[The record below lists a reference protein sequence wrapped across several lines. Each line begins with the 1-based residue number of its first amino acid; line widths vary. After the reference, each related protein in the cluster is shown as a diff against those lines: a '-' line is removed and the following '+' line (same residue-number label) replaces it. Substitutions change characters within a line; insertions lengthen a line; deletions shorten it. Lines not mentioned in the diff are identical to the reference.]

1 MSYANNPR
9 LNNGHRETARRLLR
23 YWETYPDD
31 PKTTRISDSFRAYTS
46 VIAFIAWNTNIGRI
60 DVRYDDR
67 TWTQATQLED
77 SWRIENYD
85 YNEAV
90 NSIARAIIY
99 ARELQDLQGQ
109 FGEPSSEES
118 DITKS
123 KQPVRDNE
131 TTEPAPITPPTQ
143 LQQQEQQPPG
153 APLKHGQYEG
163 NHEDPQKPQSAVS
176 DTTASQPQQTF
187 QQAGPSNQQ
196 QYTKPLQAEVIPP
209 KTEARV
215 MGTPSEETQFIPSQG
230 WNPQQQYM
238 PPGTGGYLPPQGQMP
253 YPMATGF
260 PSFQTPPPPQMQ
272 QQFEAMLI
280 NAFGRLLGTATPGS
294 ELPNPGRR
302 FAAIT
307 NIQQRYG
314 VFWPDADSKYGREPI
329 FHDRE
334 TPCYRDVDL
343 WLSAIEA
350 KIVDPHARDEVFRE
364 WQSLLRGKAL
374 SWWEYHLGPVERNQY
389 KAQGWFGLQKGLRA
403 RFGPTQI
410 EAIQWV
416 VSNKFTVEKIGSNK
430 DIRLFAQ
437 DCFKYGRAWLGSSTP
452 QQQLLTIFYNA
463 LDPSLQRFLHEPTLN
478 DTVESY
484 LRLAEEKRGVIRR
497 YLQTPI
503 EVLHT
508 TAPDSEDNALWGEP
522 RPAWN
527 NRNQEKRDFPQLQ
540 RDQPQWQQKK
550 TQPNWKQQNW
560 KDRKPWNAQQKFPN
574 SRRFARYNRPGQPP
588 NDAKFVWEDESDEDM
603 INHLVDHGYI
613 LEDVVE
619 VPAAQPQEE
628 EVAHTGWTSDVAF
641 RAHEATTPKAEIP
654 PPSPQI
660 QEEVT
665 VVTTACQTEPQTEL
679 PSDFAGVAV
688 KNHEIRELP
697 KLAPGQIIDAQTK
710 PNKRGMPSKRTHLR
724 LHVKA
729 DDNSEPDEV
738 CIDTGASTI
747 LVEKSWVTRFARKS
761 SFRAIEPRKMN
772 AVDSTFQVTEEVTFD
787 FYVPGKIGETDVNA
801 HVIVT
806 AGVVNMLGANLL
818 LGTPFCEEHGLVVD
832 FNKSVVKFRSV
843 FNMEAPVEYRRQT
856 PPARRVDNA
865 YAVTIPRKSQVF
877 VPGRYSP
884 LPRDSNDGSET
895 WHFHP
900 THEAAIYST
909 VDLATPALFLIHN
922 KGNSEMRIPKGRRIG
937 HLTKQPPGDTSIL
950 LSDLE
955 AENEQDNA
963 IFNITNEES
972 TPEGSTKPWIDEI
985 PDYGISK
992 PDDVPMILSKHGVE
1006 IRDFDKEFAQQLRK
1020 ILDRYDIYHNK
1031 GIIPLPDEERMRIDL
1046 VDGWQ
1051 NQKTNIKVYPLGL
1064 EDLAVL
1070 DETYGQLH
1078 TEGKMDWADGKPI
1091 PIACPLFIVWRQ
1103 TETARKPRVV
1113 ADLRPLNR
1121 LAVPD
1126 VYPLP
1131 DQDDIM
1137 NAIRGKKRITLFDA
1151 TGFFHQLPIHSKH
1164 RNRMAVISPRGIEIS
1179 NVVLMGFKNSP
1190 AYAQRFMDRIFQDH
1204 KHFVRAYIDD
1214 IVIFSDTDENH
1225 LKHVET
1231 VLNIINNNRLNIA
1244 AKKSF
1249 AGFPSVKLLGH
1260 IVDGQGIRRTD
1271 DRIAAFKNLR
1281 FPKNLSDLEKY
1292 LGMAGWLRKD
1302 IPWYDVIAAPLNE
1315 RKTELAAILRKE
1327 DQLPT
1332 GLNRAVRT
1340 KRFQRTTFEPTLE
1353 ETEAWETLQKNLCDQ
1368 VVRYHH
1374 NPEKPLFF
1382 KIDACKG
1389 GFGLM
1394 VFQMDITW
1402 DGVGIPGKDIPQKH
1416 IQPVLFL
1423 SKVTSPTEKR
1433 YFATEAEVAAVV
1445 WAVRKLRKLVQSNRN
1460 PVQILT
1466 DHAATK
1472 GILTHTSLRTMDL
1485 NKANLRLAS
1494 AANYLSQF
1502 NLNVTH
1508 VPGKLNVVPD
1518 ALSRLPLLVATGRAD
1533 PFEESD
1539 VLADIHDDENIAAF
1553 NSEDDERLGEPGGFT
1568 IGIGE
1573 DFAKTIVENYEA
1585 DPKYGKLIQQLKRQ
1599 QESGDEWWSPKEA
1612 DDEEN
1617 RARNERRTPIRRR
1630 ISPWQLSETGFL
1642 FHRAYDGTKRLCIP
1656 RKAVVEVLSLA
1667 HDQKHHFGVD
1677 RMLAELASFQIR
1689 NKRSVVK
1696 RYIAYCPRCKENQV
1710 DRQRPPGSLQPIPV
1724 VGIPFDTVTI
1734 DFVTDLPKV
1743 KARGSP
1749 WALPGFEWFDTLAPT
1764 TDKFSKKVILLPGH
1778 TTYGAKEWAIVL
1790 IRAFQ
1795 LADWGLPRRIIS
1807 DRDPK
1812 FISAVWTAIFRT
1824 LGVKLL
1830 LSTAYHPQT
1839 DGQSERTNQTAE
1851 IAIRFQLSEYPE
1863 TPWPEVLPA
1872 LQHNLNN
1879 SYTATIGRSPNEVVY
1894 GFKPRST
1901 LDVIAEKDAPTESID
1916 VIRKIYQDEAA
1927 ALIDIANSLRKERY
1941 DKKHSDVRFSVGDE
1955 VWIRLGKGFHL
1966 PGQRHN
1972 KWTSRRMGPF
1982 RIVRIVSPT
1991 AYEVDLPAHWRIFPI
2006 LSVAQ
2011 LYKPAQGDDP
2021 FNREQQPPQP
2031 IEVDGSEEWEIDHI
2045 VSRRINRRKR
2055 EPRIEYLVR
2064 WKGFTARFDTW
2075 ELRESLETNAAELV
2089 NEYEARYPVDAEVT
2103 PTYRS
2108 KRRQQRNN

>member
-1 MSYANNPR
+1 
-9 LNNGHRETARRLLR
+9 
-23 YWETYPDD
+23 
-31 PKTTRISDSFRAYTS
+31 
-46 VIAFIAWNTNIGRI
+46 
-60 DVRYDDR
+60 
-67 TWTQATQLED
+67 
-77 SWRIENYD
+77 
-85 YNEAV
+85 
-90 NSIARAIIY
+90 
-99 ARELQDLQGQ
+99 
-109 FGEPSSEES
+109 
-118 DITKS
+118 
-123 KQPVRDNE
+123 
-131 TTEPAPITPPTQ
+131 
-143 LQQQEQQPPG
+143 
-153 APLKHGQYEG
+153 
-163 NHEDPQKPQSAVS
+163 
-176 DTTASQPQQTF
+176 
-187 QQAGPSNQQ
+187 
-196 QYTKPLQAEVIPP
+196 
-209 KTEARV
+209 
-215 MGTPSEETQFIPSQG
+215 
-230 WNPQQQYM
+230 
-238 PPGTGGYLPPQGQMP
+238 
-253 YPMATGF
+253 
-260 PSFQTPPPPQMQ
+260 
-272 QQFEAMLI
+272 
-280 NAFGRLLGTATPGS
+280 
-294 ELPNPGRR
+294 
-302 FAAIT
+302 
-307 NIQQRYG
+307 
-314 VFWPDADSKYGREPI
+314 
-329 FHDRE
+329 
-334 TPCYRDVDL
+334 
-343 WLSAIEA
+343 
-350 KIVDPHARDEVFRE
+350 
-364 WQSLLRGKAL
+364 
-374 SWWEYHLGPVERNQY
+374 
-389 KAQGWFGLQKGLRA
+389 
-403 RFGPTQI
+403 
-410 EAIQWV
+410 
-416 VSNKFTVEKIGSNK
+416 
-430 DIRLFAQ
+430 
-437 DCFKYGRAWLGSSTP
+437 
-452 QQQLLTIFYNA
+452 
-463 LDPSLQRFLHEPTLN
+463 
-478 DTVESY
+478 
-484 LRLAEEKRGVIRR
+484 
-497 YLQTPI
+497 
-503 EVLHT
+503 
-508 TAPDSEDNALWGEP
+508 
-522 RPAWN
+522 
-527 NRNQEKRDFPQLQ
+527 
-540 RDQPQWQQKK
+540 
-550 TQPNWKQQNW
+550 
-560 KDRKPWNAQQKFPN
+560 
-574 SRRFARYNRPGQPP
+574 
-588 NDAKFVWEDESDEDM
+588 
-603 INHLVDHGYI
+603 
-613 LEDVVE
+613 
-619 VPAAQPQEE
+619 
-628 EVAHTGWTSDVAF
+628 
-641 RAHEATTPKAEIP
+641 
-654 PPSPQI
+654 
-660 QEEVT
+660 
-665 VVTTACQTEPQTEL
+665 
-679 PSDFAGVAV
+679 
-688 KNHEIRELP
+688 
-697 KLAPGQIIDAQTK
+697 
-710 PNKRGMPSKRTHLR
+710 
-724 LHVKA
+724 
-729 DDNSEPDEV
+729 
-738 CIDTGASTI
+738 
-747 LVEKSWVTRFARKS
+747 
-761 SFRAIEPRKMN
+761 
-772 AVDSTFQVTEEVTFD
+772 
-787 FYVPGKIGETDVNA
+787 
-801 HVIVT
+801 
-806 AGVVNMLGANLL
+806 
-818 LGTPFCEEHGLVVD
+818 
-832 FNKSVVKFRSV
+832 
-843 FNMEAPVEYRRQT
+843 
-856 PPARRVDNA
+856 
-865 YAVTIPRKSQVF
+865 
-877 VPGRYSP
+877 
-884 LPRDSNDGSET
+884 
-895 WHFHP
+895 
-900 THEAAIYST
+900 
-909 VDLATPALFLIHN
+909 
-922 KGNSEMRIPKGRRIG
+922 
-937 HLTKQPPGDTSIL
+937 
-950 LSDLE
+950 
-955 AENEQDNA
+955 
-963 IFNITNEES
+963 
-972 TPEGSTKPWIDEI
+972 
-985 PDYGISK
+985 
-992 PDDVPMILSKHGVE
+992 
-1006 IRDFDKEFAQQLRK
+1006 
-1020 ILDRYDIYHNK
+1020 
-1031 GIIPLPDEERMRIDL
+1031 
-1046 VDGWQ
+1046 
-1051 NQKTNIKVYPLGL
+1051 
-1064 EDLAVL
+1064 
-1070 DETYGQLH
+1070 
-1078 TEGKMDWADGKPI
+1078 
-1091 PIACPLFIVWRQ
+1091 
-1103 TETARKPRVV
+1103 
-1113 ADLRPLNR
+1113 
-1121 LAVPD
+1121 
-1126 VYPLP
+1126 
-1131 DQDDIM
+1131 
-1137 NAIRGKKRITLFDA
+1137 
-1151 TGFFHQLPIHSKH
+1151 
-1164 RNRMAVISPRGIEIS
+1164 MAVISPRGIEIS

-1340 KRFQRTTFEPTLE
+1340 KRFQRATFEPTLE

-1568 IGIGE
+1568 IGISK
-1573 DFAKTIVENYEA
+1573 DFARTIVENYEA
-1585 DPKYGKLIQQLKRQ
+1585 DPKYGKLIQQLTRQ
-1599 QESGDEWWSPKEA
+1599 RESGDEWWSPKEA

-1617 RARNERRTPIRRR
+1617 RARNEGRTPIRRR

-1734 DFVTDLPKV
+1734 DFVTDLP
-1743 KARGSP
+1743 
-1749 WALPGFEWFDTLAPT
+1749 
-1764 TDKFSKKVILLPGH
+1764 
-1778 TTYGAKEWAIVL
+1778 
-1790 IRAFQ
+1790 
-1795 LADWGLPRRIIS
+1795 
-1807 DRDPK
+1807 
-1812 FISAVWTAIFRT
+1812 
-1824 LGVKLL
+1824 
-1830 LSTAYHPQT
+1830 
-1839 DGQSERTNQTAE
+1839 
-1851 IAIRFQLSEYPE
+1851 
-1863 TPWPEVLPA
+1863 
-1872 LQHNLNN
+1872 
-1879 SYTATIGRSPNEVVY
+1879 
-1894 GFKPRST
+1894 KPRST

-2089 NEYEARYPVDAEVT
+2089 NEHRRDRRNPTGSVAAPGSDVGNNETQTDDENLEDNFGLADEELHVVSESAAEEITVAATKHTGDQQDTTMFDADEADKAHEAHAEPTETVEEDQHKKTSKGKAKARAKKSNPEPVDESSEEEESDASAVEATPAPKAKKAKAGKKSGTPKKKKRAATKVDSTQVRDAKKRAQDAFAFYPDDMLLEEIEACLDNFTGPATPSSNLFIRRVQDACKRAYTAYNNNASYTEHLPSRAQVLATVFYTGDGQVNGTIAGHLIAVHRADLLSVPPLVNISYMTATDTTARKQLKNMEKALQAFEGDVHGMNETVTKNVKKIVDGVNEEIIPRLNELDEKAQSTVDVASVNDRLKALEATAASKEMIAAEVNRVIAT
-2103 PTYRS
+2103 KDDEIAVLRGKIVELREAVAKLQKGD
-2108 KRRQQRNN
+2108 KRVATENIAGPAKQSRFRPFRGA

>member
-1 MSYANNPR
+1 
-9 LNNGHRETARRLLR
+9 
-23 YWETYPDD
+23 
-31 PKTTRISDSFRAYTS
+31 
-46 VIAFIAWNTNIGRI
+46 
-60 DVRYDDR
+60 
-67 TWTQATQLED
+67 
-77 SWRIENYD
+77 
-85 YNEAV
+85 
-90 NSIARAIIY
+90 
-99 ARELQDLQGQ
+99 
-109 FGEPSSEES
+109 
-118 DITKS
+118 
-123 KQPVRDNE
+123 
-131 TTEPAPITPPTQ
+131 
-143 LQQQEQQPPG
+143 
-153 APLKHGQYEG
+153 
-163 NHEDPQKPQSAVS
+163 
-176 DTTASQPQQTF
+176 
-187 QQAGPSNQQ
+187 
-196 QYTKPLQAEVIPP
+196 
-209 KTEARV
+209 
-215 MGTPSEETQFIPSQG
+215 
-230 WNPQQQYM
+230 
-238 PPGTGGYLPPQGQMP
+238 
-253 YPMATGF
+253 
-260 PSFQTPPPPQMQ
+260 MQ

-628 EVAHTGWTSDVAF
+628 EVAHTGWTNDVAF

-665 VVTTACQTEPQTEL
+665 VVTTAYQTEPQTEP

-856 PPARRVDNA
+856 PPARRVENA

-922 KGNSEMRIPKGRRIG
+922 KGNSEIQIPKGHRIG
-937 HLTKQPPGDTSIL
+937 HLTKQPPGDISIL

-955 AENEQDNA
+955 AENNHGNA
-963 IFNITNEES
+963 MFNVTNGEG
-972 TPEGSTKPWIDEI
+972 TPEGNTKPWIDEI

-992 PDDVPMILSKHGVE
+992 PDDVPVIISKHGVE
-1006 IRDFDKEFAQQLRK
+1006 ICNLDTDFAQQLRK
-1020 ILDRYDIYHNK
+1020 VLDRY
-1031 GIIPLPDEERMRIDL
+1031 
-1046 VDGWQ
+1046 
-1051 NQKTNIKVYPLGL
+1051 
-1064 EDLAVL
+1064 
-1070 DETYGQLH
+1070 
-1078 TEGKMDWADGKPI
+1078 
-1091 PIACPLFIVWRQ
+1091 
-1103 TETARKPRVV
+1103 
-1113 ADLRPLNR
+1113 
-1121 LAVPD
+1121 
-1126 VYPLP
+1126 
-1131 DQDDIM
+1131 
-1137 NAIRGKKRITLFDA
+1137 
-1151 TGFFHQLPIHSKH
+1151 IHS
-1164 RNRMAVISPRGIEIS
+1164 VS
-1179 NVVLMGFKNSP
+1179 
-1190 AYAQRFMDRIFQDH
+1190 
-1204 KHFVRAYIDD
+1204 
-1214 IVIFSDTDENH
+1214 
-1225 LKHVET
+1225 
-1231 VLNIINNNRLNIA
+1231 
-1244 AKKSF
+1244 
-1249 AGFPSVKLLGH
+1249 
-1260 IVDGQGIRRTD
+1260 
-1271 DRIAAFKNLR
+1271 
-1281 FPKNLSDLEKY
+1281 
-1292 LGMAGWLRKD
+1292 
-1302 IPWYDVIAAPLNE
+1302 
-1315 RKTELAAILRKE
+1315 KT
-1327 DQLPT
+1327 
-1332 GLNRAVRT
+1332 
-1340 KRFQRTTFEPTLE
+1340 
-1353 ETEAWETLQKNLCDQ
+1353 
-1368 VVRYHH
+1368 
-1374 NPEKPLFF
+1374 
-1382 KIDACKG
+1382 
-1389 GFGLM
+1389 
-1394 VFQMDITW
+1394 
-1402 DGVGIPGKDIPQKH
+1402 
-1416 IQPVLFL
+1416 
-1423 SKVTSPTEKR
+1423 
-1433 YFATEAEVAAVV
+1433 
-1445 WAVRKLRKLVQSNRN
+1445 
-1460 PVQILT
+1460 
-1466 DHAATK
+1466 
-1472 GILTHTSLRTMDL
+1472 
-1485 NKANLRLAS
+1485 
-1494 AANYLSQF
+1494 SQF
-1502 NLNVTH
+1502 
-1508 VPGKLNVVPD
+1508 
-1518 ALSRLPLLVATGRAD
+1518 
-1533 PFEESD
+1533 
-1539 VLADIHDDENIAAF
+1539 
-1553 NSEDDERLGEPGGFT
+1553 
-1568 IGIGE
+1568 
-1573 DFAKTIVENYEA
+1573 
-1585 DPKYGKLIQQLKRQ
+1585 
-1599 QESGDEWWSPKEA
+1599 
-1612 DDEEN
+1612 
-1617 RARNERRTPIRRR
+1617 
-1630 ISPWQLSETGFL
+1630 
-1642 FHRAYDGTKRLCIP
+1642 
-1656 RKAVVEVLSLA
+1656 
-1667 HDQKHHFGVD
+1667 
-1677 RMLAELASFQIR
+1677 
-1689 NKRSVVK
+1689 
-1696 RYIAYCPRCKENQV
+1696 
-1710 DRQRPPGSLQPIPV
+1710 
-1724 VGIPFDTVTI
+1724 
-1734 DFVTDLPKV
+1734 
-1743 KARGSP
+1743 
-1749 WALPGFEWFDTLAPT
+1749 
-1764 TDKFSKKVILLPGH
+1764 
-1778 TTYGAKEWAIVL
+1778 
-1790 IRAFQ
+1790 
-1795 LADWGLPRRIIS
+1795 
-1807 DRDPK
+1807 
-1812 FISAVWTAIFRT
+1812 
-1824 LGVKLL
+1824 
-1830 LSTAYHPQT
+1830 
-1839 DGQSERTNQTAE
+1839 
-1851 IAIRFQLSEYPE
+1851 
-1863 TPWPEVLPA
+1863 
-1872 LQHNLNN
+1872 
-1879 SYTATIGRSPNEVVY
+1879 
-1894 GFKPRST
+1894 
-1901 LDVIAEKDAPTESID
+1901 
-1916 VIRKIYQDEAA
+1916 
-1927 ALIDIANSLRKERY
+1927 
-1941 DKKHSDVRFSVGDE
+1941 
-1955 VWIRLGKGFHL
+1955 
-1966 PGQRHN
+1966 
-1972 KWTSRRMGPF
+1972 
-1982 RIVRIVSPT
+1982 
-1991 AYEVDLPAHWRIFPI
+1991 
-2006 LSVAQ
+2006 
-2011 LYKPAQGDDP
+2011 
-2021 FNREQQPPQP
+2021 
-2031 IEVDGSEEWEIDHI
+2031 
-2045 VSRRINRRKR
+2045 
-2055 EPRIEYLVR
+2055 
-2064 WKGFTARFDTW
+2064 
-2075 ELRESLETNAAELV
+2075 
-2089 NEYEARYPVDAEVT
+2089 
-2103 PTYRS
+2103 
-2108 KRRQQRNN
+2108 

>member
-109 FGEPSSEES
+109 FGEPSSEEL
-118 DITKS
+118 DITKG
-123 KQPVRDNE
+123 KQPVRNNE
-131 TTEPAPITPPTQ
+131 TTEPGPITPPTQ

-187 QQAGPSNQQ
+187 QQVGPSNQQ
-196 QYTKPLQAEVIPP
+196 QYTKPPQAEVIPP

-215 MGTPSEETQFIPSQG
+215 MGTPSEGTQFIPSQG

-508 TAPDSEDNALWGEP
+508 TAPDSEDNALWGGP
-522 RPAWN
+522 RLAWN
-527 NRNQEKRDFPQLQ
+527 NRNQEKRDFPQPQ

-550 TQPNWKQQNW
+550 TQLNWKQQNW
-560 KDRKPWNAQQKFPN
+560 KDRKPWNAQQNFPN

-628 EVAHTGWTSDVAF
+628 EVAHTGWTNDVAF

-665 VVTTACQTEPQTEL
+665 VVTTAYQTEPQTEL

-1006 IRDFDKEFAQQLRK
+1006 ICDFDKEFAQQLRK

-1078 TEGKMDWADGKPI
+1078 AEGKMDWADGKPI

-1151 TGFFHQLPIHSKH
+1151 T
-1164 RNRMAVISPRGIEIS
+1164 
-1179 NVVLMGFKNSP
+1179 
-1190 AYAQRFMDRIFQDH
+1190 
-1204 KHFVRAYIDD
+1204 
-1214 IVIFSDTDENH
+1214 
-1225 LKHVET
+1225 
-1231 VLNIINNNRLNIA
+1231 
-1244 AKKSF
+1244 
-1249 AGFPSVKLLGH
+1249 
-1260 IVDGQGIRRTD
+1260 
-1271 DRIAAFKNLR
+1271 
-1281 FPKNLSDLEKY
+1281 
-1292 LGMAGWLRKD
+1292 
-1302 IPWYDVIAAPLNE
+1302 
-1315 RKTELAAILRKE
+1315 
-1327 DQLPT
+1327 
-1332 GLNRAVRT
+1332 
-1340 KRFQRTTFEPTLE
+1340 
-1353 ETEAWETLQKNLCDQ
+1353 
-1368 VVRYHH
+1368 
-1374 NPEKPLFF
+1374 
-1382 KIDACKG
+1382 
-1389 GFGLM
+1389 
-1394 VFQMDITW
+1394 
-1402 DGVGIPGKDIPQKH
+1402 
-1416 IQPVLFL
+1416 
-1423 SKVTSPTEKR
+1423 
-1433 YFATEAEVAAVV
+1433 
-1445 WAVRKLRKLVQSNRN
+1445 
-1460 PVQILT
+1460 
-1466 DHAATK
+1466 
-1472 GILTHTSLRTMDL
+1472 
-1485 NKANLRLAS
+1485 
-1494 AANYLSQF
+1494 
-1502 NLNVTH
+1502 
-1508 VPGKLNVVPD
+1508 
-1518 ALSRLPLLVATGRAD
+1518 
-1533 PFEESD
+1533 
-1539 VLADIHDDENIAAF
+1539 
-1553 NSEDDERLGEPGGFT
+1553 
-1568 IGIGE
+1568 
-1573 DFAKTIVENYEA
+1573 
-1585 DPKYGKLIQQLKRQ
+1585 
-1599 QESGDEWWSPKEA
+1599 
-1612 DDEEN
+1612 
-1617 RARNERRTPIRRR
+1617 
-1630 ISPWQLSETGFL
+1630 
-1642 FHRAYDGTKRLCIP
+1642 
-1656 RKAVVEVLSLA
+1656 
-1667 HDQKHHFGVD
+1667 
-1677 RMLAELASFQIR
+1677 
-1689 NKRSVVK
+1689 
-1696 RYIAYCPRCKENQV
+1696 
-1710 DRQRPPGSLQPIPV
+1710 
-1724 VGIPFDTVTI
+1724 
-1734 DFVTDLPKV
+1734 
-1743 KARGSP
+1743 
-1749 WALPGFEWFDTLAPT
+1749 
-1764 TDKFSKKVILLPGH
+1764 
-1778 TTYGAKEWAIVL
+1778 
-1790 IRAFQ
+1790 
-1795 LADWGLPRRIIS
+1795 
-1807 DRDPK
+1807 
-1812 FISAVWTAIFRT
+1812 
-1824 LGVKLL
+1824 
-1830 LSTAYHPQT
+1830 
-1839 DGQSERTNQTAE
+1839 
-1851 IAIRFQLSEYPE
+1851 
-1863 TPWPEVLPA
+1863 
-1872 LQHNLNN
+1872 
-1879 SYTATIGRSPNEVVY
+1879 
-1894 GFKPRST
+1894 
-1901 LDVIAEKDAPTESID
+1901 
-1916 VIRKIYQDEAA
+1916 
-1927 ALIDIANSLRKERY
+1927 
-1941 DKKHSDVRFSVGDE
+1941 
-1955 VWIRLGKGFHL
+1955 
-1966 PGQRHN
+1966 
-1972 KWTSRRMGPF
+1972 
-1982 RIVRIVSPT
+1982 
-1991 AYEVDLPAHWRIFPI
+1991 
-2006 LSVAQ
+2006 
-2011 LYKPAQGDDP
+2011 
-2021 FNREQQPPQP
+2021 
-2031 IEVDGSEEWEIDHI
+2031 
-2045 VSRRINRRKR
+2045 
-2055 EPRIEYLVR
+2055 
-2064 WKGFTARFDTW
+2064 
-2075 ELRESLETNAAELV
+2075 
-2089 NEYEARYPVDAEVT
+2089 
-2103 PTYRS
+2103 
-2108 KRRQQRNN
+2108 